1 MEDKLTSKLTY
12 KDYQKL
18 KEGESKAREEAL
30 KKLGELRLKKSNKIL
45 ALEFGVSESY
55 LTDVYYGRR
64 NLTETMMEKLLG

>member
-1 MEDKLTSKLTY
+1 MTSKLTY